1 MRADFLIGRQ
11 ELSKE
16 TGVLGGGPRCDLR
29 EKRSRRGGREGD
41 LLCSL
46 GSERK
51 INRVRP
57 VSGAKV
63 LQPLGGV
70 GQYRIFPVVGRRR
83 DAPKALG
90 VKGFEYLDA
99 SLDRSLW
106 SALAALPKHLGQ
118 VSLSGVDLSDF
129 ERGIG
134 LQNVER

>member
-1 MRADFLIGRQ
+1 MRANFLVGRQ
-11 ELSKE
+11 EV
-16 TGVLGGGPRCDLR
+16 GQGRDVLGGDPRWDFR
-29 EKRSRRGGREGD
+29 EKRSLRGGQERD

-63 LQPLGGV
+63 LEPLGGV
-70 GQYRIFPVVGRRR
+70 GQHRIFPVVGRGH
-83 DAPKALG
+83 DAPKVLG

-118 VSLSGVDLSDF
+118 ISLSGVDLSDF

-134 LQNVER
+134 LQNVEI

>member
-1 MRADFLIGRQ
+1 MRADFLLGRQ
-11 ELSKE
+11 ALGQEG
-16 TGVLGGGPRCDLR
+16 GVPGGDPRRDFREKCSRGGGQER
-29 EKRSRRGGREGD
+29 D

-63 LQPLGGV
+63 LEPLGGV
-70 GQYRIFPVVGRRR
+70 GQHRIFPVVGRRR

-134 LQNVER
+134 L